1 MTTSATVPRVVAPIR
16 PDDAEPD
23 QDPALPGALVPAA
36 QPVPARP
43 ATVAAGPALWVGAF
57 ALLLY
62 FGMVFYLMGHTT
74 LPDNQWTRSIYLF
87 SGIETIAF
95 AAAGFLFGREVN
107 RARAEG
113 AEGRARAES
122 QRATAAQREATE
134 ATVKGQVL
142 TRRLRDLADAPP
154 GGDAGARGVGVD
166 PPPFD
171 PLRQLADEAQR
182 LFPGA

>member
-1 MTTSATVPRVVAPIR
+1 MATVPRVV
-16 PDDAEPD
+16 
-23 QDPALPGALVPAA
+23 DPALPGDEEPDQDHTPPGAPAPAA
-36 QPVPARP
+36 PGAREPA

-62 FGMVFYLMGHTT
+62 FGMVFYLMRHTT
-74 LPDNQWTRSIYLF
+74 LPDNEWTRSIYLF

-107 RARAEG
+107 RARAEV
-113 AEGRARAES
+113 AEGRAHAES
-122 QRATAAQREATE
+122 QRATAAQRQATE
-134 ATVKGQVL
+134 ATVKGKVL
-142 TRRLRDLADAPP
+142 TRRIRDLADTPP
-154 GGDAGARGVGVD
+154 DGDARARGVNAD
-166 PPPFD
+166 APPLD

>member
-1 MTTSATVPRVVAPIR
+1 MR
-16 PDDAEPD
+16 PGDAEPD

-36 QPVPARP
+36 PAARGP
-43 ATVAAGPALWVGAF
+43 ATPAAAGPALWVGGF

-62 FGMVFYLMGHTT
+62 FGMVFYLMRHTALSDT
-74 LPDNQWTRSIYLF
+74 EWTRAIYLF

-113 AEGRARAES
+113 AEGRAHAES
-122 QRATAAQREATE
+122 QRATAAQRQATE
-134 ATVKGQVL
+134 ATVRGQVL
-142 TRRLRDLADAPP
+142 TQRIRALADAPP
-154 GGDAGARGVGVD
+154 GRDAQARGVNAD